1 MPVFTKKP
9 VDVEMIQWTGDN
21 LSDVRAF
28 ISPLECTL
36 QGNVTDQ
43 RLSFYATKAQATVTI
58 ERGDWIAKERDES
71 GFYPVSN
78 HDHADSYEGPKRY
91 KPHDDVLDWADRG
104 RSLILSPEDGV
115 WMQRFVESRI
125 RAPRP

>member
-1 MPVFTKKP
+1 MPVFTKKS

-78 HDHADSYEGPKRY
+78 HDHADSYEGPKVFE
-91 KPHDDVLDWADRG
+91 PSGEVLDWCHRMKTATFNPATADWLREFITA
-104 RSLILSPEDGV
+104 REE
-115 WMQRFVESRI
+115 F
-125 RAPRP
+125 